1 MRGDLPADLAGARG
15 DLANHLGRSVGS
27 CRCEPRG
34 RGRGGVCRVND
45 GSSTIVGVTDR
56 PVLVTGDGHN
66 RFGQPLDL
74 TDGPVD
80 ARLISADMAPDGSIA
95 VAWVAG
101 G

>member
-1 MRGDLPADLAGARG
+1 M
-15 DLANHLGRSVGS
+15 
-27 CRCEPRG
+27 
-34 RGRGGVCRVND
+34 ND

-80 ARLISADMAPDGSIA
+80 ARLISTDMAPDGSIA

-101 G
+101 GWSSAVVIQCRRQARRRARCRA

>member
-1 MRGDLPADLAGARG
+1 
-15 DLANHLGRSVGS
+15 
-27 CRCEPRG
+27 
-34 RGRGGVCRVND
+34 VCRVND

-101 G
+101 GQFSAVVVQRRRQARRRARCRA